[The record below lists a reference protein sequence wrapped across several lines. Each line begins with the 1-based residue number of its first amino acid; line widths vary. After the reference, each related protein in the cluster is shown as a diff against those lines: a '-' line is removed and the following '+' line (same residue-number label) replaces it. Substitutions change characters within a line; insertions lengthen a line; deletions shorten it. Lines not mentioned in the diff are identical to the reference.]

1 MKKIRY
7 ILLVLMLICTS
18 IIPVHGLYSYV
29 DDNNFFNY
37 YLNQSLESMSKNF
50 YKQYGIN
57 VAVISIKFD
66 DEEFDLAN
74 YATSH
79 YQNVF
84 GDSNGIIFAFNQNSR
99 YEIEKYIGTFGNVGQ
114 YFDSSI
120 DVNAVFTDND
130 PKHIAYIIQAVVHQ
144 IALTINNVEPSRY
157 VVDLANLLSLEQITS
172 LEQKINHIINE
183 YQMDVVILTTYLN
196 NGKEVQDF
204 ADDYFDEN
212 NYGIGTDKDG
222 LLLVLSFQ
230 HNDWYISTSG
240 KAIDMFTDWGIDYLG
255 KVMIPNFSDEEY
267 YNGFNDFLDYTD
279 KFIDQALTEKPYDRY
294 SQGDLPSLYDD
305 YVSYNTDN
313 TDYENEEGR
322 FSSNEKIIYSLI
334 GGLIIGFIV
343 SMIRL
348 GNLKTKKAVYNA
360 NAYVKEN
367 SLNLTK
373 SDDLFLYHTI
383 RKTRKPEPSDDYV
396 SSKAGGKSSLSS
408 GSKSTGSSTHR
419 SSSGRTHGGGGGKF

>member
-1 MKKIRY
+1 
-7 ILLVLMLICTS
+7 MLICAS
-18 IIPVHGLYSYV
+18 IIPVHSLYSYV

-37 YLNQSLESMSKNF
+37 YLSHSLESMSKGF
-50 YKQYGIN
+50 YEQYGIN
-57 VAVISIKFD
+57 VAIVTIESD

-74 YATSH
+74 YAANH
-79 YQNVF
+79 YRNVF
-84 GDSNGIIFAFNQNSR
+84 EDSNGIIFAFKQNSR
-99 YEIEKYIGTFGNVGQ
+99 AEIEKYIGTFGNVGQ
-114 YFDSSI
+114 YFDSSV
-120 DVNAVFTDND
+120 DVNTIFTDND
-130 PKHIAYIIQAVVHQ
+130 PEHIAYTIQAVVHQ

-157 VVDLANLLSLEQITS
+157 VVDLANLLSQEQIIS
-172 LEQKINHIINE
+172 LQQKINNIINE
-183 YQMDVVILTTYLN
+183 YQMDVVVLTTYLN
-196 NGKEVQDF
+196 NGKEVEDF

-255 KVMIPNFSDEEY
+255 SVMSPNFSAGKY
-267 YNGFNDFLDYTD
+267 YDGFNDFLDYTD
-279 KFIDQALTEKPYDRY
+279 KFINQALTEKPYNRY

-305 YVSYNTDN
+305 Y
-313 TDYENEEGR
+313 DYESEYIDYEKEEGS

-334 GGLIIGFIV
+334 GGLVIGLIA

-348 GNLKTKKAVYNA
+348 RNLKTKKAVHHA

-383 RKTRKPEPSDDYV
+383 RKTRKPEPDEYASSAV
-396 SSKAGGKSSLSS
+396 SRKSSSS
-408 GSKSTGSSTHR
+408 SRSRSTGSSTHR
-419 SSSGRTHGGGGGKF
+419 SSSRRTHGGGGGKF

>member
-1 MKKIRY
+1 MKKIKY
-7 ILLVLMLICTS
+7 VLLVLMLICTS
-18 IIPVHGLYSYV
+18 VIPVHGLYSYV

-37 YLNQSLESMSKNF
+37 YLSQSLESMSKSF

-57 VAVISIKFD
+57 IAVVSIKS
-66 DEEFDLAN
+66 DEEDFDLAN
-74 YATSH
+74 YATNH

-84 GDSNGIIFAFNQNSR
+84 SDSNGIIFAFKQNSGA
-99 YEIEKYIGTFGNVGQ
+99 EIEKYIGTFGNVKE
-114 YFDSSI
+114 YFDSSV
-120 DVNAVFTDND
+120 DVNTIFTDND
-130 PKHIAYIIQAVVHQ
+130 PKHIAYTIQAVAHQ
-144 IALTINNVEPSRY
+144 IALTINNAEPSRY
-157 VVDLANLLSLEQITS
+157 VVDLANLLSQEQITS
-172 LEQKINHIINE
+172 LEQKINNIINE

-230 HNDWYISTSG
+230 YNDWYISTSG

-255 KVMIPNFSDEEY
+255 KVMRPNFSGKEY
-267 YNGFNDFLDYTD
+267 YNGFNEFLDYTD
-279 KFIDQALTEKPYDRY
+279 KFINQALTEKPYDRY

-305 YVSYNTDN
+305 YVSDN
-313 TDYENEEGR
+313 TDYEKEEGR

-383 RKTRKPEPSDDYV
+383 RKTRKPEPSDDHV
-396 SSKAGGKSSLSS
+396 SSRTSS
-408 GSKSTGSSTHR
+408 GNKSTGSSTHR

>member
-1 MKKIRY
+1 MKKIKY
-7 ILLVLMLICTS
+7 VLLVLMLICTS

-29 DDNNFFNY
+29 DDDNFFNY
-37 YLNQSLESMSKNF
+37 YLSQSLESMSKSF

-57 VAVISIKFD
+57 IAVVSIKSD
-66 DEEFDLAN
+66 EEEFDLAN
-74 YATSH
+74 YATNH

-84 GDSNGIIFAFNQNSR
+84 SDSNGIIFAFKQNSGT
-99 YEIEKYIGTFGNVGQ
+99 EIEKYIGTFGNVKE
-114 YFDSSI
+114 YFDSSV
-120 DVNAVFTDND
+120 DVNTIFTDND
-130 PKHIAYIIQAVVHQ
+130 PKHIAYTIQAVAHQ
-144 IALTINNVEPSRY
+144 IALIINNAEPSRY
-157 VVDLANLLSLEQITS
+157 VVDLANLLSQEQITS
-172 LEQKINHIINE
+172 LEQKINNIINE

-212 NYGIGTDKDG
+212 NYGIGTGKDG

-230 HNDWYISTSG
+230 YNDWYISTSG

-255 KVMIPNFSDEEY
+255 KVMRPNFSDEEY
-267 YNGFNDFLDYTD
+267 YNGFNEFLDYTD
-279 KFIDQALTEKPYDRY
+279 KFINQALTEKPYDRY

-305 YVSYNTDN
+305 YVSDN
-313 TDYENEEGR
+313 TDYEKEEGR

-383 RKTRKPEPSDDYV
+383 TKTRKPEPSDDHV
-396 SSKAGGKSSLSS
+396 SSKSRASSS
-408 GSKSTGSSTHR
+408 SKSTGSSTHR